1 MNLLWKTH
9 VLIWNHSYYRQSG
22 AGTEGLLGKWKVLIE
37 VLNFSMQNTVEPRGN
52 LLSTFQLLHY
62 VREEHFYS
70 GCLKL
75 YHARLNTQ

>member
-37 VLNFSMQNTVEPRGN
+37 VLNFSMQNTEPF
-52 LLSTFQLLHY
+52 FQLLHY